1 MTTGTL
7 IAVMG
12 GLFAVSGVL
21 IGRYFATITPE
32 KAAEMEKRNGG
43 KPVDLKGLHL
53 IGKVQ
58 MISAPVIGAILAY
71 IGLSG
76 MAG

>member
-12 GLFAVSGVL
+12 AIFAVSGFL
-21 IGRYFATITPE
+21 IGRHFVSLTPE
-32 KAAEMEKRNGG
+32 KAAEMYRKSG
-43 KPVDLKGLHL
+43 KPVDLDGIHK

-58 MISAPVIGAILAY
+58 MISAPIIGAILAY